1 MPNAAGE
8 GNHRVQDVEN
18 RSADDADIKQPDDQE
33 QPEEGPAMSGGG
45 AMPGGSS
52 MNHWGTASPNADAT
66 DSGSMPHTKS
76 TPMPGETEIRT
87 SV

>member
-1 MPNAAGE
+1 MPNAAGQ
-8 GNHRVQDVEN
+8 GTHRVEGVDK
-18 RSADDADIKQPDDQE
+18 RSADDDDIMQPDDQE
-33 QPEEGPAMSGGG
+33 QLDEGPTMSGGG
-45 AMPGGSS
+45 AMPGGSN
-52 MNHWGTASPNADAT
+52 MNHWDTASPNADAT

>member
-1 MPNAAGE
+1 MPNTAGDGNLRVE
-8 GNHRVQDVEN
+8 GAEI

-33 QPEEGPAMSGGG
+33 QLEEGPAMSGGG
-45 AMPGGSS
+45 AMPGGSV
-52 MNHWGTASPNADAT
+52 MNHWKTASPNADAT
-66 DSGSMPHTKS
+66 DPDSMPRTKS

>member
-8 GNHRVQDVEN
+8 GTHRVEGVDK
-18 RSADDADIKQPDDQE
+18 RSANDADITEPDDQE
-33 QPEEGPAMSGGG
+33 QLDEGPAMSGGG
-45 AMPGGSS
+45 AMPGGSN
-52 MNHWGTASPNADAT
+52 MNHWETASPNADAT
-66 DSGSMPHTKS
+66 DADSMPHTKS